1 MHDDKTVAVLKAL
14 ADPTRL
20 KLVRELA
27 NTPALQD
34 SCGNLSKDACLSQPA
49 MSHHF
54 AKLAAAGVIIEQKE
68 GKEKSYKLNRQLL
81 TACGIVAE
89 QL

>member
-1 MHDDKTVAVLKAL
+1 MHNDQTISVLKAL

-20 KLVRELA
+20 KLVRDLA
-27 NTPALQD
+27 ASPTRSE
-34 SCGNLSKDACLSQPA
+34 SCGKLSSKACLSQPA

-54 AKLAAAGVIIEQKE
+54 SKLVSAGVVLEQKD

-81 TACGIVAE
+81 TDCGIVAE
-89 QL
+89 DL

>member
-1 MHDDKTVAVLKAL
+1 MHNDQTIAVLKAL

-20 KLVRELA
+20 KLVR
-27 NTPALQD
+27 ALVASPTRTE
-34 SCGNLSKDACLSQPA
+34 SCGKLSSQANLSQPA

-54 AKLAAAGVIIEQKE
+54 AKLVGAGVVLEQKD
-68 GKEKSYKLNRQLL
+68 GKAKIYKLNRQLL
-81 TACGIVAE
+81 SQCGIVAE

>member
-1 MHDDKTVAVLKAL
+1 MHDDKTINVLKAL

-20 KLVRELA
+20 KLVRQLA
-27 NTPALQD
+27 NNPALSG
-34 SCGNLSKDACLSQPA
+34 SCGSLSKDACLSQPA

-54 AKLAAAGVIIEQKE
+54 AKLVSAGVVTEQKE
-68 GKEKSYKLNRQLL
+68 GKEKSYHLNRQLL
-81 TACGIVAE
+81 ANCGIVAE

>member
-1 MHDDKTVAVLKAL
+1 MQNDQTVAVFKAL

-27 NTPALQD
+27 ATPALSE
-34 SCGNLSKDACLSQPA
+34 SCGKLSADACLSQPA

-54 AKLAAAGVIIEQKE
+54 AKLVSAGVVMEQKE

-81 TACGIVAE
+81 ADCGIVAE
-89 QL
+89 KL